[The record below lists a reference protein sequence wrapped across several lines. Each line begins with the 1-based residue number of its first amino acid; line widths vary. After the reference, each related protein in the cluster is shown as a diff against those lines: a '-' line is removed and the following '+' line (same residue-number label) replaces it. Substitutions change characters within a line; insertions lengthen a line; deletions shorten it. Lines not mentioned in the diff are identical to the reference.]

1 MGKKSAASKDS
12 GLSVINLEPLNMSS
26 TVKLTDRKE
35 DYNPFEHRQVEH
47 PNTDGGALAHLLKSS
62 LGTGVLAMPMAFQN
76 GGLAFGLAGTII
88 VGIIC
93 THCVHILVKSS
104 HDLCKREQIPSLG
117 FAETAEVA
125 FKSGP
130 PKLHKFS
137 TAGRK
142 FVNGALLATY
152 YSALC
157 VYIVFVARS
166 IQQVAD
172 FYMEVGDR
180 LDIRVII
187 PMLLIGLLPLCLVRD
202 LKYLVPFSA
211 VANVF
216 ILVSFAITL
225 YYLFNVAPNV
235 DNIEMVAPAQK
246 LPLFFATVIF
256 AMEGIGVV
264 MPLENSMKNPHHFI
278 GCPGILNIA
287 MFVVVFMYAAIGFF
301 GYLRY
306 KDTVEASIT
315 LNLPTE
321 EILAQVV
328 KLLYAAAILFSYG
341 LQYYIPTSIA
351 WPTIKPWIK
360 ESFQNQ
366 AENIFRLVVC
376 CITVGVAAAVPNLG
390 PIISLVGAVCF
401 STLGLFCPAM
411 IETVTCW
418 ETGLGRGNWRLWKNS
433 IIIAFSIFALTTGSY
448 ASILEII
455 EVYSNE

>member
-1 MGKKSAASKDS
+1 MDTKSSASKES
-12 GLSVINLEPLNMSS
+12 LSVISLETLNMSS
-26 TVKLTDRKE
+26 TVKLAGQKDE
-35 DYNPFEHRQVEH
+35 YDPFEHRQVEH
-47 PNTDGGALAHLLKSS
+47 PNSDIGALAHLLKSS
-62 LGTGVLAMPMAFQN
+62 LGTGVLAMPMAFLN
-76 GGLAFGLAGTII
+76 GGLAFSLAGTII
-88 VGIIC
+88 VGLIC

-104 HDLCKREQIPSLG
+104 QDLCRREQIPSLG

-125 FKSGP
+125 FSSGP
-130 PKLHKFS
+130 PQFRKFS

-172 FYMEVGDR
+172 HYMEEEGIEKI
-180 LDIRVII
+180 DIRVYI
-187 PMLLIGLLPLCLVRD
+187 PMLLVALVPISLVRD

-211 VANVF
+211 LANVF

-225 YYLFNVAPNV
+225 YYMFNQEPNTEGT
-235 DNIEMVAPAQK
+235 EMIAPAEK
-246 LPLFFATVIF
+246 IPLFFATVIF

-264 MPLENSMKNPHHFI
+264 MPLENSMKKPGHFL

-287 MFVVVFMYAAIGFF
+287 MFIVVFLYAAIGFF
-301 GYLRY
+301 GYLRF
-306 KDTVEASIT
+306 KGKVEASVT

-321 EILAQVV
+321 EVLAQVV

-351 WPTIKPWIK
+351 WPNIKPMFR
-360 ESFQNQ
+360 ESFQYT
-366 AENIFRLVVC
+366 AEMIFRVVVC
-376 CITVGVAAAVPNLG
+376 CITVAVAAAVPNLG
-390 PIISLVGAVCF
+390 PIISLVGALCF

-411 IETVTCW
+411 IETITCW
-418 ETGLGRGNWRLWKNS
+418 NTGLGRGNWRLWKNCL
-433 IIIAFSIFALTTGSY
+433 IMVFAVCALVAGSY
-448 ASILEII
+448 VSILEII
-455 EVYSNE
+455 DTY